1 MNDASDNHH
10 HASPNTRVCFFTIH
24 EGAMNRAKGQEAV
37 FMYTQSSSAAAQRQ
51 HENKAGKDGQGEK
64 PRKVAM

>member
-1 MNDASDNHH
+1 
-10 HASPNTRVCFFTIH
+10 
-24 EGAMNRAKGQEAV
+24 MNRAKGQEAV

-64 PRKVAM
+64 PRKLAM